1 MRIKERSLLLLLLLS
16 RLTFLK
22 ACRLDV
28 FLIKHH
34 DKYRFTREK
43 KSIETKDKKRTG
55 PQSE

>member
-1 MRIKERSLLLLLLLS
+1 MILYAVVTKKENVLS